1 MCHINIGMPLRH
13 NDIEDISHLL
23 THLSTAAQMILTGSA
38 IPDRD
43 ECQRVFMGLIQV
55 QAVLISLTVV
65 RMEEMIEEDA

>member
-38 IPDRD
+38 IPDRV
-43 ECQRVFMGLIQV
+43 RVFYRPPCARTALNKPL
-55 QAVLISLTVV
+55 AL
-65 RMEEMIEEDA
+65 